1 MAKLIAKTYGEALF
15 ETALEKEKI
24 DEMYEEALGIE
35 QVFSENPK
43 LVKLF
48 NHPNI
53 IKEEKLQVV
62 EAVFAGRLSQ
72 EMMGFLR
79 IVIEKGRQGELDGIF
94 AWFIARLKE
103 HKRIGIA
110 YVTSAVEL
118 SGGQKKQ
125 VEEKL
130 LATTAYEAFE
140 IHFSVDAE
148 LIGGLVIRIGDRVVD
163 SSIKSRLYEMRKELM
178 KIQLN

>member
-24 DEMYEEALGIE
+24 DEMYEEVLAIREIL
-35 QVFSENPK
+35 SENPK
-43 LVKLF
+43 LVRLF
-48 NHPNI
+48 DHPNI

-62 EAVFAGRLSQ
+62 DAVFADRLSP
-72 EMMGFLR
+72 EMTGFLR
-79 IVIEKGRQGELDGIF
+79 IVIEKGRQSELDGIF
-94 AWFIARLKE
+94 AWFIARVKE
-103 HKRIGIA
+103 HKKIGIA
-110 YVTSAVEL
+110 YVTSAAEL
-118 SGGQKKQ
+118 SDRQKRQ
-125 VEEKL
+125 VEERL

-140 IHFSVDAE
+140 IQFSVDEE

-163 SSIKSRLYEMRKELM
+163 SSIKSRLYEMRKDLM

>member
-62 EAVFAGRLSQ
+62 ESVFADRLTP
-72 EMMGFLR
+72 EMAGFLR
-79 IVIEKGRQGELDGIF
+79 IVIEKGRQSELDGIF
-94 AWFIARLKE
+94 AYFIAKVKE
-103 HKRIGIA
+103 HKKIGIA
-110 YVTSAVEL
+110 YVSSAAAL
-118 SGGQKKQ
+118 SDGQKKQ
-125 VEEKL
+125 IEKRL
-130 LATTAYEAFE
+130 LSTTTYEAFE
-140 IHFSVDAE
+140 IHFSVDE
-148 LIGGLVIRIGDRVVD
+148 SLIGGLVIRIGDRVVD
-163 SSIKSRLYEMRKELM
+163 SSIKSRLYEMKKELM

>member
-24 DEMYEEALGIE
+24 DEMYEEVLAIREIL
-35 QVFSENPK
+35 SENPK
-43 LVKLF
+43 LVRLF
-48 NHPNI
+48 DHPNI

-62 EAVFAGRLSQ
+62 DAVFADRLSP
-72 EMMGFLR
+72 EMTGFLR
-79 IVIEKGRQGELDGIF
+79 IVIEKGRQSELDGIF
-94 AWFIARLKE
+94 AWFIAKVKE
-103 HKRIGIA
+103 HKKIGIA
-110 YVTSAVEL
+110 YVTSAAEL
-118 SGGQKKQ
+118 SDRQKRQ
-125 VEEKL
+125 VEERL

-140 IHFSVDAE
+140 IQFSVDEE

>member
-15 ETALEKEKI
+15 ETALEKKKI
-24 DEMYEEALGIE
+24 DEMYEEAQGI
-35 QVFSENPK
+35 QAVLSENPK
-43 LVKLF
+43 LVRLF

-62 EAVFAGRLSQ
+62 EAVFASRLSQ
-72 EMMGFLR
+72 EMTGFLR
-79 IVIEKGRQGELDGIF
+79 IVIEKGRQNELDGIF
-94 AWFIARLKE
+94 DWFIAKVKE
-103 HKRIGIA
+103 HKKIGIA
-110 YVTSAVEL
+110 YVTSAAAL
-118 SGGQKKQ
+118 SDRQKNQ
-125 VEEKL
+125 VEKKL

-140 IHFSVDAE
+140 IHFSVDE
-148 LIGGLVIRIGDRVVD
+148 SLIGGLVIRIGDRVVD

>member
-24 DEMYEEALGIE
+24 DEMYEEVQGIRE
-35 QVFSENPK
+35 VFSENPK
-43 LVKLF
+43 LMQLF

-62 EAVFAGRLSQ
+62 ESVFAGRLSP
-72 EMMGFLR
+72 EMTGFLR
-79 IVIEKGRQGELDGIF
+79 IVIEKGRQSELDGIF
-94 AWFIARLKE
+94 DWFITRVKE
-103 HKRIGIA
+103 HKKIGIA
-110 YVTSAVEL
+110 YVVSASAL
-118 SGGQKKQ
+118 SDKQKKQ
-125 VEEKL
+125 IEDRL

-140 IHFSVDAE
+140 IHFSVDE
-148 LIGGLVIRIGDRVVD
+148 KLIGGLVIRIGDRVVD

>member
-15 ETALEKEKI
+15 ETALEKGKI
-24 DEMYEEALGIE
+24 DEMYEEVLGLE
-35 QVFSENPK
+35 QVFSGNPK

-62 EAVFAGRLSQ
+62 EAVFTGRLSQ
-72 EMMGFLR
+72 EMTGFLR
-79 IVIEKGRQGELDGIF
+79 IVIEKGRQGELDSIF
-94 AWFIARLKE
+94 AWFIAKVKE
-103 HKRIGIA
+103 YKKIGIA
-110 YVTSAVEL
+110 YVSSAAAL
-118 SGGQKKQ
+118 SDRQKKQ
-125 VEEKL
+125 VEDRL

-140 IHFSVDAE
+140 IHFSVDE
-148 LIGGLVIRIGDRVVD
+148 SLIGGLVIRIGDRVVD